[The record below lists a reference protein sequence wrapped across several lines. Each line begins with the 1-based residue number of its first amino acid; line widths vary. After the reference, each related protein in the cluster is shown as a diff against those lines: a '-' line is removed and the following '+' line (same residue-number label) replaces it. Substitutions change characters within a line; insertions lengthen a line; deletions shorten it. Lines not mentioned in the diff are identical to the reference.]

1 MTSPLLYQ
9 VLVIILAIISII
21 LLTIRYKNKKLT
33 KFSLF
38 IIIIFWLI
46 IIAIGLF
53 PQQTTIAAHFFG
65 LKRGLDLIFGVSIGF
80 LAYILIRINLMINK
94 QNEELTKI
102 IRKIAIDNEESF
114 DDED

>member
-33 KFSLF
+33 TFSLF

-46 IIAIGLF
+46 IISIGLF
-53 PQQTTIAAHFFG
+53 PEETTIVAHFFG
-65 LKRGLDLIFGVSIGF
+65 LKRGFDLIFCVSIGF
-80 LAYILIRINLMINK
+80 LAYIILRINLIMNK

-102 IRKIAIDNEESF
+102 IRKIAIENEETVEE
-114 DDED
+114 ED